1 MLFAAVG
8 LAFLGLFLH
17 GLTGPDFRHPATVSD
32 WFATLGFSLALFA
45 IAAALPMFGRMFD
58 ELRIRRVS
66 LVPSIGAAV
75 GGASNVLEDGLQL
88 DWAFWFFVSS
98 AGLVVVGLAALSI
111 AIALLGR
118 GSDRLLAAV
127 PAATLIG
134 QLVFPVGGGLLMAA
148 AWLACAW
155 VQTRRARM
163 LATT

>member
-1 MLFAAVG
+1 M
-8 LAFLGLFLH
+8 
-17 GLTGPDFRHPATVSD
+17 
-32 WFATLGFSLALFA
+32 
-45 IAAALPMFGRMFD
+45 
-58 ELRIRRVS
+58 
-66 LVPSIGAAV
+66 
-75 GGASNVLEDGLQL
+75 
-88 DWAFWFFVSS
+88 
-98 AGLVVVGLAALSI
+98 VVGLAALSI